1 MTEWFLTKQTDLQ
14 YVPLGLQRGRGRG
27 GAGGGEGEAQGEGKG
42 IRYLVSRMNYRVTG
56 KTDFEVKRNL
66 QKLTMYLCLL
76 GVSWPYVR
84 KCMELERD
92 NCSPERKKTAT
103 RVGSS
108 LAIYRRTDFASFT
121 DGTFYE
127 I

>member
-76 GVSWPYVR
+76 GGFMAIR
-84 KCMELERD
+84 EKMHGTRER
-92 NCSPERKKTAT
+92 
-103 RVGSS
+103 
-108 LAIYRRTDFASFT
+108 
-121 DGTFYE
+121 
-127 I
+127 

>member
-1 MTEWFLTKQTDLQ
+1 
-14 YVPLGLQRGRGRG
+14 
-27 GAGGGEGEAQGEGKG
+27 
-42 IRYLVSRMNYRVTG
+42 MNYRVTG

-66 QKLTMYLCLL
+66 QKRTMSLCLL

-84 KCMELERD
+84 KWNSKEIIVLLKE
-92 NCSPERKKTAT
+92 KKKPAT

-121 DGTFYE
+121 DGTFMKYNM
-127 I
+127 II